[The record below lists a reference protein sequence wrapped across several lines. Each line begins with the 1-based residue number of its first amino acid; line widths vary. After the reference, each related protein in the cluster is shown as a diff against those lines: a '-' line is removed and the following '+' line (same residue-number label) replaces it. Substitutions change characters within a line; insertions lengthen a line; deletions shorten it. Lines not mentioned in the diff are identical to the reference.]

1 MIHGEYPLGIM
12 GIFKK
17 KTIANIS
24 KDENA
29 SIYGQ
34 FTF

>member
-1 MIHGEYPLGIM
+1 MKHGEYPSGIM
-12 GIFKK
+12 GIKKK

-34 FTF
+34 FAF

>member
-1 MIHGEYPLGIM
+1 MKHDKYPWVIM
-12 GIFKK
+12 GIKKK

-34 FTF
+34 FAF